1 MIDEI
6 RELFDKI
13 DSQRS
18 SLLEVLS
25 GISDEE
31 ATIQPKEKG
40 TGEEGDGWS
49 VKQQIAHLIHAEPTW
64 IEWADDI
71 LSNPGAIVGQ
81 EPVENGDSQIF
92 LNDLDIANNHPLQF
106 WIDKLNQNRLD
117 NIKLIESMNLDSQ
130 EKILSSGKH
139 IIFGNMN
146 VIQFLRAIYRHDR
159 MHLDQIL
166 GNEQSFI
173 LKRRT

>member
-1 MIDEI
+1 M
-6 RELFDKI
+6 
-13 DSQRS
+13 
-18 SLLEVLS
+18 
-25 GISDEE
+25 
-31 ATIQPKEKG
+31 
-40 TGEEGDGWS
+40 
-49 VKQQIAHLIHAEPTW
+49 
-64 IEWADDI
+64 
-71 LSNPGAIVGQ
+71 
-81 EPVENGDSQIF
+81 
-92 LNDLDIANNHPLQF
+92 DIANNHPLQF

-139 IIFGNMN
+139 RIFGDMN

>member
-13 DSQRS
+13 ASQRK
-18 SLLEVLS
+18 SLLDVLS
-25 GISDEE
+25 SISDKE
-31 ATIQPKEKG
+31 ATIKPNDKG

-64 IEWADDI
+64 IEWADSI
-71 LSNPGAIVGQ
+71 LTNPGAVVGQ
-81 EPVENGDSQIF
+81 EPVEDGDSQIF
-92 LNDLDIANNHPLQF
+92 LNDLDIANEHPLEF
-106 WIDKLNQNRLD
+106 WVDKLNQNRLD
-117 NIKLIESMNLDSQ
+117 NINLIESMNLDSQ
-130 EKILSSGKH
+130 EKILSSGNH
-139 IIFGNMN
+139 RIFGDMN

>member
-13 DSQRS
+13 ASQRK
-18 SLLEVLS
+18 SLLDVLS
-25 GISDEE
+25 SISDKD
-31 ATIQPKEKG
+31 ATVKPKDKG

-64 IEWADDI
+64 IEWADSI
-71 LSNPGAIVGQ
+71 LTNPGAVVGQ
-81 EPVENGDSQIF
+81 EPVEDGDSQIF
-92 LNDLDIANNHPLQF
+92 LNDLDIANEHPLEF
-106 WIDKLNQNRLD
+106 WVDKLNQNRLD
-117 NIKLIESMNLDSQ
+117 NINLIESMNLDSQ
-130 EKILSSGKH
+130 DKILSSGKH
-139 IIFGNMN
+139 RIFGDMN

>member
-13 DSQRS
+13 ASQRK
-18 SLLEVLS
+18 SLLDVLS
-25 GISDEE
+25 SISDKD
-31 ATIQPKEKG
+31 ATIKPKDKG

-64 IEWADDI
+64 IEWADSI
-71 LSNPGAIVGQ
+71 LTNPGAVVGQ
-81 EPVENGDSQIF
+81 EPVEDGDSQIF
-92 LNDLDIANNHPLQF
+92 LNDLDIANEHPLEF
-106 WIDKLNQNRLD
+106 WVDKLNQNRLD
-117 NIKLIESMNLDSQ
+117 NINLIESMNLDSQ
-130 EKILSSGKH
+130 DKILSSGKH
-139 IIFGNMN
+139 RIFGDMN